1 MECVIT
7 MSVITMSVIYKIIPL
22 HRKSI
27 MDTYSIPDIA
37 DMDEICK
44 MSWIATPKSTI
55 YIRGMKNMGRS
66 VNVFSL
72 ISKNS
77 DLIIHVNDH
86 ADGSNVSL
94 ERLYLFNESQY
105 IRNAV
110 FKEMA
115 NMRK

>member
-1 MECVIT
+1 
-7 MSVITMSVIYKIIPL
+7 MSVIYKVIPL

-27 MDTYSIPDIA
+27 MDTDSIPYIA
-37 DMDEICK
+37 DMDGICK
-44 MSWIATPKSTI
+44 MSWIATPKSTM

-72 ISKNS
+72 ISNNR
-77 DLIIHVNDH
+77 DLIIHVNDK
-86 ADGSNVSL
+86 ADCSNVNL
-94 ERLYLFNESQY
+94 ERLYLFNEPRY